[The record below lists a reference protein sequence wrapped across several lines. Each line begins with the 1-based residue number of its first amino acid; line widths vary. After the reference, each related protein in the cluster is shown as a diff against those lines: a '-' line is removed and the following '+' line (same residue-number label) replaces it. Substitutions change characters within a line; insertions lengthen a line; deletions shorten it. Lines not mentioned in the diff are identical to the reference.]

1 LLATSATASNLT
13 GMSAEAAGDGVR
25 VTLRFD
31 APFDAASAFAMT
43 GPERFVVEVP
53 DGKTAFRSVE
63 GTGSVAKLRAAP
75 FGEDRARI
83 VVDLAAPM
91 KLGATSAADNALVLT
106 FTPADAT
113 AFRRQIARGRQPL
126 PGMPAA
132 QTAAAKPAAAR
143 PAATA
148 EVKPAEAKPVQVAVA
163 DKPAPPPAPAAKSTP
178 PATPAA
184 RPLPAEMAPPRGILA
199 ASASASS
206 FDPQPAATPSKRVA
220 RPARGAFR
228 PLVVIDAGHGGHDV
242 GAISVHEGRFEKD
255 ATLAIARAIGREL
268 EGTGKFRV
276 LLTRS
281 DDRFIPLTER
291 VRIAQAA
298 RANLFISIHADS
310 AQHAE
315 ARGASVYTLSEV
327 ASDREA
333 ARLAAK
339 ENKAGLLGSFRLAA
353 DSADVA
359 DVLFSLAQRET
370 MNVSAEFA
378 TTLQREM
385 EPEVDFRSHAHRF
398 AGFAVLKAAD
408 VPSVLLETGFMSN
421 LEDSKFLFSES
432 GQKTIARGVREAVEA
447 HFERRIAAR

>member
-1 LLATSATASNLT
+1 MRGLRFLVVSGALLATSATAATLT

-31 APFDAASAFAMT
+31 APFDAASAFAMA

-63 GTGSVAKLRAAP
+63 GTGAVAKLRAAP

-91 KLGATSAADNALVLT
+91 KLDAKSAADNALVLT
-106 FTPADAT
+106 FAPADAT

-126 PGMPAA
+126 PGMPAEKL
-132 QTAAAKPAAAR
+132 AAAKPADA
-143 PAATA
+143 
-148 EVKPAEAKPVQVAVA
+148 KPAQVAAV
-163 DKPAPPPAPAAKSTP
+163 DKPAPTPKAAPAAQT
-178 PATPAA
+178 APAA
-184 RPLPAEMAPPRGILA
+184 RPLPAEVVPARPML
-199 ASASASS
+199 ASATPS
-206 FDPQPAATPSKRVA
+206 DVQPAATPSKRVS
-220 RPARGAFR
+220 RPSRGGFR

-242 GAISVHEGRFEKD
+242 GAISVYEGRFEKD
-255 ATLAIARAIGREL
+255 ATLAIARAVGREL
-268 EGTGKFRV
+268 EASGKFRV

-339 ENKAGLLGSFRLAA
+339 ENKAGLLGNFRLAA

-432 GQKTIARGVREAVEA
+432 GQKTIARGVRDAVEA

>member
-1 LLATSATASNLT
+1 
-13 GMSAEAAGDGVR
+13 
-25 VTLRFD
+25 
-31 APFDAASAFAMT
+31 
-43 GPERFVVEVP
+43 
-53 DGKTAFRSVE
+53 
-63 GTGSVAKLRAAP
+63 
-75 FGEDRARI
+75 
-83 VVDLAAPM
+83 
-91 KLGATSAADNALVLT
+91 
-106 FTPADAT
+106 TPKA
-113 AFRRQIARGRQPL
+113 
-126 PGMPAA
+126 
-132 QTAAAKPAAAR
+132 
-143 PAATA
+143 
-148 EVKPAEAKPVQVAVA
+148 
-163 DKPAPPPAPAAKSTP
+163 
-178 PATPAA
+178 ATPAA
-184 RPLPAEMAPPRGILA
+184 PAAAKPLPAEMAPPRGMLA
-199 ASASASS
+199 AVSATSS
-206 FDPQPAATPSKRVA
+206 DPQPAATPTKRVA
-220 RPARGAFR
+220 RPARAGFR

-242 GAISVHEGRFEKD
+242 GAISVYEGRFEKD
-255 ATLAIARAIGREL
+255 ATLAIARAISREL
-268 EGTGKFRV
+268 ESTGRYRV

-281 DDRFIPLTER
+281 DDRFIPLPER

-339 ENKAGLLGSFRLAA
+339 ENKAGMLGSFRLAA

-432 GQKTIARGVREAVEA
+432 GQKTIARGVRDAVEA
-447 HFERRIAAR
+447 HFERRIASR